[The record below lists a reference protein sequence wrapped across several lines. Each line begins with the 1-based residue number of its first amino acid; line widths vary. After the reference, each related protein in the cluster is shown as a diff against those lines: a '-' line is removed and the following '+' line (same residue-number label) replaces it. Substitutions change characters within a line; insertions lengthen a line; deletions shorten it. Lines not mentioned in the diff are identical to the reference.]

1 LINDHSVPDALAQ
14 KDLGGSIADRVAA
27 ALRAEILAG
36 SLAPGARLKILD
48 LAARYRIS
56 PLPVREALRRLEGE
70 RLVVAQSHKG
80 ATVRLPDAKMI
91 SDLYEVRSAL
101 EGLLARRAALRATP
115 ASVRGLER
123 LAARWEEAAGAGDP
137 ALMLDANRAFHDRI
151 AELGDNLEAADA
163 ATRGWPLIAAL
174 RVQFSFSPERLAAI
188 AAEHRALVA
197 AIAAGDAA
205 GAQAHSDAHVAGAR
219 RELLER
225 LDAAGLGRARAD
237 AKERIA

>member
-1 LINDHSVPDALAQ
+1 MPDTLAQ

-80 ATVRLPDAKMI
+80 ATVRLPDARMI
-91 SDLYEVRSAL
+91 SDLYEVRGAL
-101 EGLLARRAALRATP
+101 EGLLVRRAAQRATH
-115 ASVRGLER
+115 AAVQGLER
-123 LAARWEEAAGAGDP
+123 LAARWETAAAAGDP
-137 ALMLDANRAFHDRI
+137 APLLDANRAFHDRI
-151 AELGDNLEAADA
+151 AELGDNLEAAEA

-205 GAQAHSDAHVAGAR
+205 GAQAVSDAHVAGAR
-219 RELLER
+219 RELLDR
-225 LDAAGLGRARAD
+225 LDAAGLRRSRTD